1 MLQPKGRVDEYCITC
16 KIYYISSHLLSHHHI
31 SQPLSPV
38 TSSLSFSP
46 SHHPLLQCYMLQL
59 HTFSLGQFT
68 LMILGLQ
75 YLGETG
81 KVRDICSQP
90 PVGAGEGELS
100 PKSQLGS
107 AVAKLVFHH
116 CHQTHM
122 ALHGFPWYTW

>member
-1 MLQPKGRVDEYCITC
+1 ML
-16 KIYYISSHLLSHHHI
+16 H
-31 SQPLSPV
+31 V
-38 TSSLSFSP
+38 T
-46 SHHPLLQCYMLQL
+46 MA
-59 HTFSLGQFT
+59 HTFGLGQFT